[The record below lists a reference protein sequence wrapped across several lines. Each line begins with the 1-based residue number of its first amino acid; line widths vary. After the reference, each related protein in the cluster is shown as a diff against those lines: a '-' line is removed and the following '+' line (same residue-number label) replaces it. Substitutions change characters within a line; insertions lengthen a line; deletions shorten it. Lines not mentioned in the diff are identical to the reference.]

1 MLKFNAAGLFVK
13 NMEKMVSFYRD
24 VMGMKTDWNG
34 TPNAELFS
42 GNMRLI
48 MFSRDDFEKMTS
60 QTYSYPKKLNG
71 TLELSFDLPSYTDV
85 DKEYK
90 RVVEAGATAV
100 FPPADMPWGQR
111 TSYVGD
117 PDGNLIEISSF
128 NTGK

>member
-13 NMEKMVSFYRD
+13 DMEKMVSFYRD
-24 VMGMKTDWNG
+24 VMGMETDWNK
-34 TPNAELFS
+34 TPNAELSS

-48 MFSRDDFEKMTS
+48 MYGRDDFEKMTS
-60 QTYSYPKKLNG
+60 QTYTYPKELNG
-71 TLELSFDLPSYTDV
+71 TLELSFDLPNYTDV

-90 RVVEAGATAV
+90 RVVDAGATAV